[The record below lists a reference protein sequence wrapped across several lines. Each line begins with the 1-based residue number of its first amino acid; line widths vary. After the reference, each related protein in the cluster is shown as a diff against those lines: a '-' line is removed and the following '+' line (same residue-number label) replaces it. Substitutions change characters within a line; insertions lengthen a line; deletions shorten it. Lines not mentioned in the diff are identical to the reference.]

1 MARDRISFVGR
12 NKETQIDAQKKG
24 IGSGEANEIRE
35 EVKPRPLQ
43 GWLKILFF
51 TLAIILWAFH
61 LYTSYAGTLEAY
73 IHRSSHLTLLLM
85 LVFIFVPSWKR
96 SPQSKTFLAWDII
109 LAALSAFIY
118 IYQWQD
124 KDEFLMRAGSATLMD
139 LILGAILILLVIEA
153 TRRTQEG
160 YAMTLIV
167 VIFLLYTRYGP
178 YFPEALAHAGFT
190 WSFIIDFQFMTLHGI
205 YGIPLGVMSTF
216 IVIFIMFGAL
226 LESTGA
232 GAFFIDLAYGLFGHR
247 VGGPAKA
254 AVASSALMGTISGSA
269 VANVVTTGAF
279 TIPLMKKTGYS
290 PTFAAATEAAASSG
304 GQLMPPIMGAAA
316 FLIAEFLGVP
326 YIQVCIAAAVPAIL
340 YFLSVGCMVHFEALR
355 LGLRGTPKDQL
366 PRLRQTMKWGGHL
379 LIPIG
384 VIIYLMARFYTPMVA
399 GFWAVVTLVI
409 LSFVR
414 KRTTLDRSKVL
425 KALESGAKSAMGVTV
440 VCAAA
445 GIIIGCFVQ
454 TGLSTKFSTLIM
466 AISGGKLWLILIM
479 AMVFSLVLG
488 MGVPTV
494 GAYVLVA
501 IFVAPILT
509 KFGISPMAAHLFAF
523 YFAIISAVTPPVAI
537 AAYAAAGLANADPFR
552 TGFMAFRLTIAGF
565 LIPYV
570 FVYGPAL
577 LLQGSIASIAWGI
590 FTTFVGV
597 VALAAGV
604 EGYLYRETRLGER
617 ILLILCA
624 LLLIK
629 PGVYT
634 DLIGLASLAL
644 VVLLQKHSCPK

>member
-1 MARDRISFVGR
+1 MAEKNDEIGKRESSEISV
-12 NKETQIDAQKKG
+12 
-24 IGSGEANEIRE
+24 
-35 EVKPRPLQ
+35 EVKYRPLR
-43 GWLKILFF
+43 GWLKALFF

-61 LYTSYAGTLEAY
+61 LYTSYTGMLEAY
-73 IHRSSHLTLLLM
+73 IHRSSHLTLLLV
-85 LVFIFVPSWKR
+85 LVFIFVPARKR
-96 SPQSKTFLAWDII
+96 GAQSKTLLAFDII

-118 IYQWQD
+118 IYQWHD
-124 KDEFLMRAGSATLMD
+124 KDEFLMRAGSATPMD
-139 LILGAILILLVIEA
+139 LIMGAILILLVIEA
-153 TRRTQEG
+153 TRRTQG

-167 VIFLLYTRYGP
+167 IIFLLYTRYGP
-178 YFPEALAHAGFT
+178 YLPEALAHAGFN

-216 IVIFIMFGAL
+216 IIIFIMFGAL

-247 VGGPAKA
+247 VGGPAKV
-254 AVASSALMGTISGSA
+254 AVVSSALMGTISGSA

-326 YIQVCIAAAVPAIL
+326 YIEVCIAAAFPAIL

-355 LGLRGTPKDQL
+355 LGLRGTPKEQL
-366 PRLRQTMKWGGHL
+366 PRVRQTMKWGGHL

-384 VIIYLMARFYTPMVA
+384 VILYLMVLFYTPMVA
-399 GFWAVVTLVI
+399 GFWAVVALVI

-414 KRTTLDRSKVL
+414 KRTTLNLTKIL
-425 KALESGAKSAMGVTV
+425 KALESGVKSALGVTV

-466 AISGGKLWLILIM
+466 AISAGKLWLILIM
-479 AMVFSLVLG
+479 AMLFSLVLG
-488 MGVPTV
+488 MGIPTV
-494 GAYVLVA
+494 GAYVIVA
-501 IFVAPILT
+501 IFVAPILGQ
-509 KFGISPMAAHLFAF
+509 FGISPMAAHLFAF

-537 AAYAAAGLANADPFR
+537 AAYAGAGLANADPFR
-552 TGFMAFRLTIAGF
+552 TGLMAFRLTIAGF

-577 LLQGSIASIAWGI
+577 LLRGSIISITWGI
-590 FTTFVGV
+590 FTTTVGV

-604 EGYLYRETRLGER
+604 EGYLYRETRLWER
-617 ILLILCA
+617 ITLILCA

-629 PGVYT
+629 PGLYT
-634 DLIGLASLAL
+634 DLIGFAFLAL
-644 VVLLQKHSCPK
+644 VILSQKGSFRRKITDR